1 MRLREALSAIDAAD
15 EEGTMGATPPGDER
29 AIVHGHGHGPS
40 SLADDIAG
48 YLQGARQHIGFQP
61 IYVPYWDLIHWQQA
75 AERLQQRLAAQAPL
89 VDAVTRYGAMTEA
102 AQRVVRIYLEY
113 EGPIPHEFLRAINTS
128 MVILEG
134 ALRATGKEV

>member
-1 MRLREALSAIDAAD
+1 MSAL
-15 EEGTMGATPPGDER
+15 PP
-29 AIVHGHGHGPS
+29 

-48 YLQGARQHIGFQP
+48 SLQGQRQHIGFQP
-61 IYVPYWDLIHWQQA
+61 IYVPYWDLIRWQQA

-113 EGPIPHEFLRAINTS
+113 EGPIPNEFLRAINTS

>member
-1 MRLREALSAIDAAD
+1 MS
-15 EEGTMGATPPGDER
+15 ATPPGDER
-29 AIVHGHGHGPS
+29 AIVYGHGPS

-48 YLQGARQHIGFQP
+48 ALQGARQHIGCQP
-61 IYVPYWDLIHWQQA
+61 IDVPYWDLIRWQQA
-75 AERLQQRLAAQAPL
+75 AERLQQVLAAQAPL
-89 VDAVTRYGAMTEA
+89 VDAVARYGAMTAA
-102 AQRVVRIYLEY
+102 AQRVVRSYLEY